1 MFWALWERHYFCWTS
16 SLLYPNR
23 LAEDEKL
30 TMRMATLTHIDVV
43 PHSLIRFDNG
53 ELGCGS
59 LCLVV
64 DDGAGDDGVTV
75 SVE

>member
-30 TMRMATLTHIDVV
+30 TMRMATITLIDVV
-43 PHSLIRFDNG
+43 LHPLIRFDNG
-53 ELGCGS
+53 ELGCKS
-59 LCLVV
+59 KPLVV
-64 DDGAGDDGVTV
+64 DDGAGDDGFSV

>member
-1 MFWALWERHYFCWTS
+1 
-16 SLLYPNR
+16 
-23 LAEDEKL
+23 
-30 TMRMATLTHIDVV
+30 MRMATLTHIDVV

-59 LCLVV
+59 LCLVI
-64 DDGAGDDGVTV
+64 DDGAGDDGVTI